1 MVSMKELQGVVDDLR
16 DSATRKASDWI
27 GEGRGQVR
35 DAVGGRS
42 DGALFGMFAVGL
54 IVGCLA
60 GAAIALIVTPF
71 SGVEA
76 RRRISEKVEKAQKER
91 TAEMAPTNGE
101 MAPTNGETTP
111 TNGSSRSSRSPASP
125 YAG

>member
-1 MVSMKELQGVVDDLR
+1 MVSMKELQGVVDDLKE
-16 DSATRKASDWI
+16 SATRKASDWI
-27 GEGRGQVR
+27 GESRGQVR
-35 DAVGGRS
+35 EAVGGHS
-42 DGALFGMFAVGL
+42 DGALLGMFAVGL

-71 SGVEA
+71 SGSEA
-76 RRRISEKVEKAQKER
+76 RRRLSEKVEKAKQS
-91 TAEMAPTNGE
+91 TAEMVPTNGE
-101 MAPTNGETTP
+101 MAPTHGETTP

>member
-1 MVSMKELQGVVDDLR
+1 MADGRLR
-16 DSATRKASDWI
+16 GRAYR
-27 GEGRGQVR
+27 EGM
-35 DAVGGRS
+35 DALAHLRRAFGRH
-42 DGALFGMFAVGL
+42 AH
-54 IVGCLA
+54 LA

-101 MAPTNGETTP
+101 MAPTNGETAP